1 MNPKVDAYLASG
13 CGRCPLY
20 DTPQCKVHLWIDVLE
35 ALRRIVLSCDL
46 EEEVKWG
53 VPCYTF
59 QGNNVLLLGAFK
71 ESCVLSFLK
80 GALLS
85 DPEGILMKPG
95 ENTQA
100 GRVVR
105 FTHLQEVLKIE
116 STLKTYI
123 YEAIEVERAGLKV
136 QLKASS
142 EYAIPEELQLKLNEF
157 PAFQEAFFALSPGR
171 QRGYLLHFS
180 QPKQSQTREARI
192 LKCIPQI
199 LAGKG
204 MQD

>member
-13 CGRCPLY
+13 CGRCPFY

-59 QGNNVLLLGAFK
+59 QGDNVLLLGTFK